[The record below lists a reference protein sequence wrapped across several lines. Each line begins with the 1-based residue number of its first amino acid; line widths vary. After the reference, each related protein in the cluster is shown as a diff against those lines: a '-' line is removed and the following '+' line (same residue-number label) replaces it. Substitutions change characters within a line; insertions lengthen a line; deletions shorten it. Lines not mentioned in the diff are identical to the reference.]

1 MASDKKHAPRAN
13 RPSAAAGDER
23 GAGRHCFGSHLSVAG
38 GLQNAIHEARRLH
51 CDTVQIFVKNQRQW
65 SAAALSEEAVKQ
77 WRAARS
83 EGPLGPVVAH
93 ASYLINLGSDDAELS
108 RKSIAA
114 LADELDRCGR
124 LGVEYLVVHPGAA
137 GKQPVEAAVARV
149 SRAVDA
155 VFAATPPNSTTLL
168 LETTAGQG
176 TTLGRT
182 FTELGR
188 MLDGVDAKSRV
199 GVCVDTCHVFAAG
212 YDIRERAAY
221 EAMLNEAAATVGLDR
236 IRAFHLNDSRGK
248 LGSRVDRH
256 DHIGAGQIG
265 PVGFQILLGDAR
277 FAGLPMILETPKEN
291 DEQGREMDVVNLAL
305 LRQWSEAAGL
315 AKRG

>member
-1 MASDKKHAPRAN
+1 M
-13 RPSAAAGDER
+13 
-23 GAGRHCFGSHLSVAG
+23 AG
-38 GLQNAIHEARRLH
+38 GLHNAIHEARRLQ

-65 SAAALSEEAVKQ
+65 SAAALSEEAVSR
-77 WRAARS
+77 WRTARS

-93 ASYLINLGSDDAELS
+93 ASYLINLGSDDADLS

-137 GKQPVEAAVARV
+137 GKQPVEVALARV

-155 VFAATPPNSTTLL
+155 VFAATAPNNTTLL

-188 MLDGVDAKSRV
+188 MIDGVDAKSRV

-212 YDIRERAAY
+212 YDIRDAIAY
-221 EAMLNEAAATVGLDR
+221 EAMIAEAAATVGLER

-256 DHIGAGQIG
+256 DHIGGGQIG
-265 PVGFQILLGDAR
+265 PVGFQNLLADVR

-291 DEQGREMDVVNLAL
+291 DEQGREMDVVNLSL
-305 LRQWSEAAGL
+305 LRRWSEAAVP
-315 AKRG
+315 AKRC